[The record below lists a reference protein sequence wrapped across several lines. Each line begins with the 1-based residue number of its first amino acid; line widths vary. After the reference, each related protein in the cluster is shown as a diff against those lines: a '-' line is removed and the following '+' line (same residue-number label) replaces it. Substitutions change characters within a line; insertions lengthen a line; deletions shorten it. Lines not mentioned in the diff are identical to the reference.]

1 MQGTPGR
8 RQPVTE
14 DARMAARTDGPKG
27 DDHTRTR
34 VQRLRERR
42 KQAGWQ
48 PYELWLDPETS
59 ALLIEL
65 KQPGEA
71 VHALVRRALRTL
83 AQVEQGRYVGDA
95 VSPVRR
101 KARLLPRLL
110 AWQAEGLGHQAMAD
124 RLNAEEEP
132 TLTGRGRWHGGTIGK
147 LLKQVAD

>member
-14 DARMAARTDGPKG
+14 DTRMAARTDGPKG
-27 DDHTRTR
+27 ADTTRAR

-42 KQAGWQ
+42 KRAGWQ
-48 PYELWLDPETS
+48 PYEGWLDPETA

-65 KQPGEA
+65 KQPREA

-83 AQVEQGRYVGDA
+83 AQVEHGGYAGDA
-95 VSPVRR
+95 VSPVQR
-101 KARLLPRLL
+101 KARILPRLL
-110 AWQAEGLGHQAMAD
+110 AWKADGLSHQAMAD
-124 RLNAEEEP
+124 CLNGEEEP
-132 TLTGRGRWHGGTIGK
+132 TLTGRGRWQGGTIGK

>member
-1 MQGTPGR
+1 
-8 RQPVTE
+8 
-14 DARMAARTDGPKG
+14 
-27 DDHTRTR
+27 

-48 PYELWLDPETS
+48 SYELWLDAETS

-65 KQPGEA
+65 KQPREA

-83 AQVEQGRYVGDA
+83 AQVGQGTYAGDA
-95 VSPVRR
+95 VSPVQR

-110 AWQAEGLGHQAMAD
+110 AWKAEGPSHQAMAD
-124 RLNAEEEP
+124 RLNNEEEP

-147 LLKQVAD
+147 LLKPAAD